1 MKRIEWH
8 WRDRFPRGM
17 CSLLAGHG
25 DLGKSTILLDIAAR
39 TTTRARWPDDD
50 LVAAPAGS
58 VIYFATEDPAEQVL
72 LPRFIAAGGDP
83 AKIHFVSSVQ
93 CEDQKGRRTFNLQ
106 ADIALLEQVLDDCRR
121 ATADFRSDQR
131 LLRED

>member
-1 MKRIEWH
+1 
-8 WRDRFPRGM
+8 M

-25 DLGKSTILLDIAAR
+25 GLGKSTVLLDIAAAR
-39 TTTRARWPDDD
+39 TTTGAGWPDDD
-50 LVAAPAGS
+50 LIAAPAGS

-93 CEDQKGRRTFNLQ
+93 CEDEKGRRTFNLQ
-106 ADIALLEQVLDDCRR
+106 ADIALLEELLEGIPD
-121 ATADFRSDQR
+121 AR
-131 LLRED
+131 LLIFDPISAYFGKTDTYRNTEVRAAL